1 MPDTPR
7 ITRPYN
13 SQRRRQQAA
22 DTRRSILDAAQ
33 LLFERQGYVPT
44 TMEAIAAEAGVAL
57 KTVYSAYTTK
67 SGLLRATWDRV
78 LKGDSDDAPV
88 ESRGWYQAVLDEPDA
103 ERQLQLNARNSRVV
117 KARIGPMLEVIRNA
131 AVVDD
136 DSAELWRL
144 IQRDFY
150 DNQRTI
156 IDIIERRGHLAR
168 GITTAFATD
177 VLWTLNHP
185 DTWSLLVTQRGWTP
199 AQYEHWLAD
208 ASCDQ
213 LLDPR
218 PTS

>member
-1 MPDTPR
+1 VPEAQR
-7 ITRPYN
+7 VKRPYN
-13 SQRRRQQAA
+13 SQRRRQQADA
-22 DTRRSILDAAQ
+22 TRNAILDAAQ
-33 LLFERQGYVPT
+33 LLFERHGYVTT

-67 SGLLRATWDRV
+67 SGLLRATWDRA

-88 ESRGWYQAVLDEPDA
+88 AARDWYQNVLDEPDP
-103 ERQLQLNARNSRVV
+103 ERQLQLNARNSRIV
-117 KARIGPMLEVIRNA
+117 KARIGPMLTVIRDA

-136 DSAELWRL
+136 DSAQLWRL

-156 IDIIERRGHLAR
+156 VERVARRGHLRR
-168 GITTAFATD
+168 GITTAFAAD

-199 AQYEHWLAD
+199 ARYEHWLVNT
-208 ASCDQ
+208 SCEQ
-213 LLDPR
+213 LLAPR
-218 PTS
+218 PAL